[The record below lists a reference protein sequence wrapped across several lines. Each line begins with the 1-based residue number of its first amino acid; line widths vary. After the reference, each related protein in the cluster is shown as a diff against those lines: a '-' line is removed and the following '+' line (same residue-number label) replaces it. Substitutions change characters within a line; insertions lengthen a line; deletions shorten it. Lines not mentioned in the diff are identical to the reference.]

1 MLSWCW
7 WLWLDLDW
15 SQSWCACGTRMRR
28 GWLAVVV
35 GAAGVVGMGVARSEA
50 MNSDRVHALGLDAGH
65 PSEIVYSLMIS
76 EGANNPI
83 KCCVFCSYTV
93 SF

>member
-1 MLSWCW
+1 M
-7 WLWLDLDW
+7 
-15 SQSWCACGTRMRR
+15 
-28 GWLAVVV
+28 VV